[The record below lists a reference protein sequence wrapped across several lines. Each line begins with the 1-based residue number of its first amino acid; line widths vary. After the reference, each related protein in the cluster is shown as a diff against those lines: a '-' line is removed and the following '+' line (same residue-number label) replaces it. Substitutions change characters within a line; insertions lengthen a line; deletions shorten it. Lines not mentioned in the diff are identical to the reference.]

1 MPFKSQAQR
10 GLFYKAKND
19 PAFAKKKGLPKS
31 VINDFV
37 NADPGGKLPKK
48 AKKKRPLGGGGG
60 TPYYPLPIRR

>member
-10 GLFYKAKND
+10 GLFYKAKSD
-19 PAFAKKKGLPKS
+19 PAFAKQKGLPKS

-48 AKKKRPLGGGGG
+48 AKKKRASSSGGG